1 MGGIYKEIGNYNLVR
16 NCDFFGLTDN
26 EGQELLPCE
35 YDSIFY
41 EGGGFIITKKSK
53 SGYIKFHEKVP
64 SHDEYETVF
73 GYPEKCAEQFLPC
86 IYDRIEPTRNG
97 LVLYSMTK
105 NKYYGAKREWYDYKS
120 GKIYKNLHFLR
131 NYGEF
136 DKFLDTDNPEENSK
150 LKKSGEDKYIGFPF
164 NISGEILYEVS
175 LYNGGARYFVC
186 SEDLSDEEIELKG
199 HICEYFF
206 LIILPNTYTF
216 TEPKPEIALIFEDFP
231 RLVSIW
237 DNEAKKEKEHNE
249 YKKERKTDSDKHKAR
264 NL

>member
-16 NCDFFGLTDN
+16 NCEFFGLTDN
-26 EGQELLPCE
+26 EGQVLLPCE

-53 SGYIKFHEKVP
+53 SGYIRFHEKVP

-120 GKIYKNLHFLR
+120 GKIYKNLLEGHFC
-131 NYGEF
+131 
-136 DKFLDTDNPEENSK
+136 P
-150 LKKSGEDKYIGFPF
+150 SGKAATG
-164 NISGEILYEVS
+164 S
-175 LYNGGARYFVC
+175 
-186 SEDLSDEEIELKG
+186 
-199 HICEYFF
+199 HICIYYSFF
-206 LIILPNTYTF
+206 RVFNKSP
-216 TEPKPEIALIFEDFP
+216 
-231 RLVSIW
+231 LVS
-237 DNEAKKEKEHNE
+237 NNK
-249 YKKERKTDSDKHKAR
+249 
-264 NL
+264 